1 MAGLDRFFESYYRF
15 RPVNATFTGVHDYDD
30 SLPDYSPDGIGAAV
44 DEMRTILS
52 SLQDVPA
59 DDSSLRDVATRD
71 RALAASFLEVQIAE
85 AQSLHFQRGN
95 PSLALG
101 EAVFGVI
108 SLITRPFAPATQR
121 ARSLRGRLD
130 AIPQFLAGA
139 RRSIVDGVPE
149 HWRARCLHEC
159 EGAARLL
166 QTGVATWMVAES
178 LDDPGVIRAAEAA
191 AAAVDEYRRWLTNE
205 LPAAP
210 AGRYSAG
217 AQFFDLLLK
226 RGHQCQVNA
235 SSLAIESRKA
245 LDDAL
250 ELLDRRARTAAPG
263 GYAEVQ
269 ARLAAAHPSP
279 SGYLSAHQQIWN
291 ECRKAAEDADLVT
304 WPDYPIRYVPIPEQ
318 TRDAAPF
325 LYYLFYRSP
334 AAFECIAVH
343 DYVVTPVDDRLT
355 AEEQERRLRAANHSV
370 IKLNHVVH
378 HGAIGHH
385 VQNYYAYHGESEI
398 GRVAAIDCASRIGM
412 FLGGSMAE
420 GWACYAT
427 DLMDEIGFLDA
438 DESLAQQHTRARL
451 LARAVVDLG
460 LHDGSLTFDDA
471 VGIYRDRVGM
481 PLEAARG
488 EACKNSMFP
497 ATAIMYWVGTEG
509 LHHLRRARERAEG
522 SAFSLRRF
530 HDRVLS
536 HGSIPVPLLE
546 RIW

>member
-1 MAGLDRFFESYYRF
+1 MAALDRFFDSYYRL
-15 RPVNATFTGVHDYDD
+15 RPVNATFTGVHEHDD
-30 SLPDYSPDGIGAAV
+30 RLPDYSPEGIGTAV
-44 DEMRTILS
+44 DEMRTILA
-52 SLQDVPA
+52 SLEAIHPNG
-59 DDSSLRDVATRD
+59 SSLRDVATRD
-71 RALAASFLEVQIAE
+71 LALAASFLEVQIAE
-85 AQSLHFQRGN
+85 AESLHFQRGN

-101 EAVFGVI
+101 EAVFGIV
-108 SLITRPFAPATQR
+108 SLITRPFAPASQR

-130 AIPQFLAGA
+130 AIPHFLAGA
-139 RRSIVDGVPE
+139 RRSIVDGIPD
-149 HWRARCLHEC
+149 HWRSKCLHEC
-159 EGAARLL
+159 EGATRLL
-166 QTGVATWMVAES
+166 QTGVATWLAAES

-191 AAAVDEYRRWLTNE
+191 AASVDEYRRWLTNE
-205 LPAAP
+205 AAAAP
-210 AGRYSAG
+210 AARYSAG
-217 AQFFDLLLK
+217 APLFDLLLK
-226 RGHQCQVNA
+226 RGHHCQHTA
-235 SSLAIESRKA
+235 SALATEARKA

-250 ELLDRRARTAAPG
+250 ELLDRRSRAAAPG

-269 ARLAAAHPSP
+269 ARLAEARPSVA
-279 SGYLSAHQQIWN
+279 GYLSAYQRIWN
-291 ECRKAAEDADLVT
+291 ECRKAADEADLVT
-304 WPDYPIRYVPIPEQ
+304 WPDYPIRYVPIPDQ

-334 AAFECIAVH
+334 AAFDRIAIH
-343 DYVVTPVDDRLT
+343 DYVVTPIDDRLSS
-355 AEEQERRLRAANHSV
+355 EEQERRLRAANHSV

-438 DESLAQQHTRARL
+438 DEALAQQHTRARL

-460 LHDGSLTFDDA
+460 LHDGSMTFDEA
-471 VGIYRDRVGM
+471 VAIYRDRVGM

-497 ATAIMYWVGTEG
+497 ATAIMYWLGTEG
-509 LHHLRRARERAEG
+509 LHRLRRARERADG

-536 HGSIPVPLLE
+536 YGSIPVSLLE